1 MNRTKLLTLIGVFL
15 GIFLAAL
22 DQTIVATA
30 LPRIVQDL
38 GGMDKYA
45 WVGTSYLLA
54 STIAVPIFGRLSDLV
69 SSRTL
74 LLWAVIIF
82 LTGSAL
88 SGLSNSMDQ
97 LIAYRAIQGVGGGAL
112 FAVATTT
119 IGLLFSPRERGRYQG
134 LFGAVFALAS
144 VVGPWLGGLLT
155 DHLSWHWVFY
165 INMPVGALALYFIIV
180 HMPRLQPV
188 SSHRFD
194 LGGAVT
200 LALWTVPLLLATS
213 WGGHQYAWTSPQ
225 ILGLFAGAA
234 LGLAIFYWVETHT
247 VEPLFDLTLLKNPV
261 FRWASVA
268 LFFFGAAF
276 LSAMFFLP
284 LYLIQVKG
292 ISATLS
298 GLTIT
303 PLTLGAIIGAI
314 GSGQLA
320 SRWGRYKPMMIGGM
334 VWLLG
339 NLLLMHW
346 IIRVDT
352 PLWQV
357 LALMVSMGLGLGPGM
372 PLFTLA
378 VQNAVP
384 PERLGTASS
393 ATQFFRQ
400 IGSTI
405 GIALMG
411 AVLAASLQTQL
422 TANLPAQFREQK
434 VDISQMRDPAAF
446 DKAMEQKLNET
457 LELLDKALSGDEAAK
472 KELLANPLLDE
483 RLKEM
488 LAGPPPPA
496 AYKGMIL
503 DKVREAMNEQLAT
516 LKAKM
521 AQALNEA
528 ITEAMRQVYLY
539 AAVLVIFGLLA
550 TLLIPDQRLSSK
562 TLAPGS
568 ALG

>member
-1 MNRTKLLTLIGVFL
+1 MTRTQLLTLVGVFL

-22 DQTIVATA
+22 DQTIVSTA

-38 GGMDKYA
+38 GGMDRYA

-54 STIAVPIFGRLSDLV
+54 STISVPIFGRLSDLI
-69 SSRTL
+69 SSRSL
-74 LLWAVIIF
+74 LLWAIGIF
-82 LTGSAL
+82 LAGSAL
-88 SGLSNSMDQ
+88 SGLSGSMDQ
-97 LIAYRAIQGVGGGAL
+97 LIAFRAIQGVGGGAL

-134 LFGAVFALAS
+134 LFGAVFAVAS
-144 VVGPWLGGLLT
+144 VIGPWLGGLLT

-165 INMPVGALALYFIIV
+165 INMPVGALALYFIV
-180 HMPRLQPV
+180 LHMPRLQPA
-188 SSHRFD
+188 SRHRFD

-213 WGGHQYAWTSPQ
+213 WGGHEYAWTSPV
-225 ILGLFAGAA
+225 ILGLFAAA
-234 LGLAIFYWVETHT
+234 AVGLAIFYYVETHT
-247 VEPLFDLTLLKNPV
+247 AEPLFDLTLLANPV

-303 PLTLGAIIGAI
+303 PLTIGSIIGAI
-314 GSGQLA
+314 GAGQLA
-320 SRWGRYKPMMIGGM
+320 SRWGRYKPLMIAGM
-334 VWLLG
+334 VWLLL
-339 NLLLMHW
+339 NLLAMHW
-346 IIRVDT
+346 LIRVDT

-411 AVLAASLQTQL
+411 AVLAASLQSQL
-422 TANLPAQFREQK
+422 TANLPAQFQNSQI
-434 VDISQMRDPAAF
+434 DIGQMRDPAAF
-446 DKAMEQKLNET
+446 GKQMEAEFEKVLD
-457 LELLDKALSGDEAAK
+457 LLDKALSGDQQAK
-472 KELLANPLLDE
+472 EELLTNPMLSDD
-483 RLKEM
+483 LKKM
-488 LAGPPPPA
+488 LAGPPPPPQ
-496 AYKGMIL
+496 YKDMIL
-503 DKVREAMNEQLAT
+503 SKVKAILQKQADELN
-516 LKAKM
+516 AKM
-521 AQALNEA
+521 TEALNLA

-539 AAVLVIFGLLA
+539 AAILVAFGLLA
-550 TLLIPDQRLSSK
+550 TLLIPDRKLSNKSGFK
-562 TLAPGS
+562 AAVG
-568 ALG
+568 

>member
-1 MNRTKLLTLIGVFL
+1 MTRTQLLTLIGVFL

-54 STIAVPIFGRLSDLV
+54 STISVPIFGRLSDLI
-69 SSRTL
+69 SSRLL
-74 LLWAVIIF
+74 LLWAIVIF

-88 SGLSNSMDQ
+88 SGLSGSMDQ
-97 LIAYRAIQGVGGGAL
+97 LIAFRAVQGVGGGAL

-134 LFGAVFALAS
+134 LFGAVFAVAS

-165 INMPVGALALYFIIV
+165 INMPVGALALYFIAV
-180 HMPRLQPV
+180 HMPRLQPA
-188 SSHRFD
+188 SQHRFD

-213 WGGHQYAWTSPQ
+213 WGGHEYAWTSPV
-225 ILGLFAGAA
+225 ILGLFGAAA
-234 LGLAIFYWVETHT
+234 LGLAIFYYVETHT
-247 VEPLFDLTLLKNPV
+247 AEPLFDLSLLANPV

-303 PLTLGAIIGAI
+303 PLTVGSIIGAV
-314 GSGQLA
+314 GAGQLA
-320 SRWGRYKPMMIGGM
+320 SRWGRYKPLMIGGM
-334 VWLLG
+334 VWLLL
-339 NLLLMHW
+339 NLLAMHW
-346 IIRVDT
+346 IIHVDT

-411 AVLAASLQTQL
+411 AVLAASLQSQL
-422 TANLPAQFREQK
+422 TASLPAQFQQAQ
-434 VDISQMRDPAAF
+434 VDINQMRDPSAF
-446 DKAMEQKLNET
+446 GKEMEAKLDET
-457 LELLDKALSGDEAAK
+457 LALLDRALSGDAAAK
-472 KELLANPLLDE
+472 QELLANPLIPDDM
-483 RLKEM
+483 KSM
-488 LAGPPPPA
+488 LAGPPPPPQ
-496 AYKGMIL
+496 YKDMVMAKVKEMLQKEL
-503 DKVREAMNEQLAT
+503 DELNR
-516 LKAKM
+516 KM
-521 AQALNEA
+521 TEALNQA

-539 AAVLVIFGLLA
+539 AAVLVVLGLVA
-550 TLLIPDQRLSSK
+550 TLLIPDQKLSGKSRF
-562 TLAPGS
+562 TPAVG
-568 ALG
+568 

>member
-1 MNRTKLLTLIGVFL
+1 MNKTQLMTLIGVFL

-54 STIAVPIFGRLSDLV
+54 STISVPIFGRLSDIV
-69 SSRTL
+69 SSRSL
-74 LLWAVIIF
+74 LLIAVTIF
-82 LTGSAL
+82 LAGSAL
-88 SGLSNSMDQ
+88 SGLSTDMNQ
-97 LIAYRAIQGVGGGAL
+97 LIAFRAVQGVGGGAL

-119 IGLLFSPRERGRYQG
+119 IGLLFSPRERGRFQG

-144 VVGPWLGGLLT
+144 VVGPWLGGVLT
-155 DHLSWHWVFY
+155 DNFSWHWVFY
-165 INMPVGALALYFIIV
+165 INMPVGAVAVYFIAV
-180 HMPRLQPV
+180 FMPRLLPA
-188 SSHRFD
+188 SNHRFD
-194 LGGAVT
+194 FGGALT
-200 LALWTVPLLLATS
+200 MTLWTVPLLLATS
-213 WGGHQYAWTSPQ
+213 WGGHQYAWSSPI
-225 ILGLFAGAA
+225 ILGLFATTIA
-234 LGLAIFYWVETHT
+234 GLFVFYYVETHT
-247 VEPLFDLTLLKNPV
+247 REPLFDLTLLQNPV
-261 FRWASVA
+261 FRWASIA

-303 PLTLGAIIGAI
+303 PLTLGAVIGAV
-314 GSGQLA
+314 GSGQIA
-320 SRWGRYKPMMIGGM
+320 SRWGRYKPLM
-334 VWLLG
+334 LLG
-339 NLLLMHW
+339 MGWLIVNLVVMHF

-384 PERLGTASS
+384 LERLGTASS

-411 AVLAASLQTQL
+411 AVLAASLQTQI
-422 TANLPAQFREQK
+422 TASLPPQLRSAN
-434 VDISQMRDPAAF
+434 VDISQMRDPSAF
-446 DKAMEQKLNET
+446 EKTFDEQLQGT
-457 LELLDKALSGDEAAK
+457 LEQLDKALSGDAAAK
-472 KELLANPLLDE
+472 KALLQNPLLPE
-483 RLKEM
+483 KLKTL

-496 AYKGMIL
+496 QYKSMIL
-503 DKVREAMNEQLAT
+503 AKVKEELGKQAEELKKKMSEALSN
-516 LKAKM
+516 
-521 AQALNEA
+521 A
-528 ITEAMRQVYLY
+528 ITNAMKKVYLY
-539 AAVLVIFGLLA
+539 AAVIALLGFVA
-550 TLLIPDQRLSSK
+550 TLLIPDQQLKS
-562 TLAPGS
+562 GS
-568 ALG
+568 QFKAATA

>member
-1 MNRTKLLTLIGVFL
+1 MTRTQLLTLIGVFL

-22 DQTIVATA
+22 DQTIVSTA

-54 STIAVPIFGRLSDLV
+54 STISVPIFGRLSDLI
-69 SSRTL
+69 SSRSL
-74 LLWAVIIF
+74 LLWAIGIF

-88 SGLSNSMDQ
+88 SGLSGSMDQ
-97 LIAYRAIQGVGGGAL
+97 LIAFRAIQGVGGGAL

-134 LFGAVFALAS
+134 LFGAVFAVAS

-165 INMPVGALALYFIIV
+165 INMPVGALALYFIV
-180 HMPRLQPV
+180 LHMPRLQPA
-188 SSHRFD
+188 SKHRFD

-213 WGGHQYAWTSPQ
+213 WGGHEYAWTSPV
-225 ILGLFAGAA
+225 ILGLFAAA
-234 LGLAIFYWVETHT
+234 AVGILIFYYVETHT
-247 VEPLFDLTLLKNPV
+247 AEPLFDLTLLANPV

-320 SRWGRYKPMMIGGM
+320 SRWGRYKPLMIAGM
-334 VWLLG
+334 SWLLV
-339 NLLLMHW
+339 NFLAMHW
-346 IIRVDT
+346 IIHVDT

-411 AVLAASLQTQL
+411 AVLAASLQSQL
-422 TANLPAQFREQK
+422 TASLPAQFQNAT
-434 VDISQMRDPAAF
+434 VDIGQMRDPAAF
-446 DKAMEQKLNET
+446 GREMESKLDET
-457 LELLDKALSGDEAAK
+457 LALLDKALSGDEAAK
-472 KELLANPLLDE
+472 QELLANPLLPQD
-483 RLKEM
+483 LKGM

-496 AYKGMIL
+496 AYKDMIMT
-503 DKVREAMNEQLAT
+503 KVREMLQKEVDDLNR
-516 LKAKM
+516 KM
-521 AQALNEA
+521 TEALNQA

-539 AAVLVIFGLLA
+539 AAVLVVLGLMA
-550 TLLIPDQRLSSK
+550 TLLIPDQKLAGK
-562 TLAPGS
+562 TGFTPAVG
-568 ALG
+568 

>member
-1 MNRTKLLTLIGVFL
+1 VNRTQLLTLIGIFL

-22 DQTIVATA
+22 DQTIVSTA

-54 STIAVPIFGRLSDLV
+54 STISVPIFGRLADLV
-69 SSRTL
+69 SSRML
-74 LLWAVIIF
+74 LLWAIVIF
-82 LTGSAL
+82 LIGSML
-88 SGLSNSMDQ
+88 SGLSGTMEQ
-97 LIAYRAIQGVGGGAL
+97 LIAFRGLQGVGGGAL

-119 IGLLFSPRERGRYQG
+119 IGLLFSPRERGKFQG
-134 LFGAVFALAS
+134 LFGAVFAIAS

-165 INMPVGALALYFIIV
+165 INVPVGAVALYFIAV
-180 HMPRLQPV
+180 HMPALKPA
-188 SSHRFD
+188 STHRFD
-194 LGGAVT
+194 LGGALT
-200 LALWTVPLLLATS
+200 LTLWTVPLLLAFS
-213 WGGHQYAWTSPQ
+213 WGGHEYAWTSPV
-225 ILGLFAGAA
+225 ILGLFAWAA
-234 LGLAIFYWVETHT
+234 AGLALFVYVETHT
-247 VEPLFDLTLLKNPV
+247 PEPLFDLTLFQNPV

-292 ISATLS
+292 ISATMS

-303 PLTLGAIIGAI
+303 PLTLGAIVGAI
-314 GSGQLA
+314 GSGQIA
-320 SRWGRYKPMMIGGM
+320 SRWGRYKPLMIGGM
-334 VWLLG
+334 SWLLL
-339 NLLLMHW
+339 NFFAMHYL
-346 IIRVDT
+346 IQVDT

-384 PERLGTASS
+384 PERMGTASS

-422 TANLPAQFREQK
+422 AANLPPSISGGG
-434 VDISQMRDPAAF
+434 VDLSAMRDPSALERSFSAGL
-446 DKAMEQKLNET
+446 EET
-457 LELLDKALSGDEAAK
+457 LEQLERALAGDEAARTA
-472 KELLANPLLDE
+472 LLENPLLPDD
-483 RLKEM
+483 LKDM
-488 LAGPPPPA
+488 LSGPPPPPQYREMVLA
-496 AYKGMIL
+496 
-503 DKVREAMNEQLAT
+503 KVREQLEKQAELLKEQMTA
-516 LKAKM
+516 
-521 AQALNEA
+521 ALNLA
-528 ITEAMRQVYLY
+528 ITEAMKQVYLY
-539 AAVLVIFGLLA
+539 AAWLVLLGLA
-550 TLLIPDQRLSSK
+550 STLFIPDARLEGR
-562 TLAPGS
+562 AHFGPGD
-568 ALG
+568 

>member
-1 MNRTKLLTLIGVFL
+1 MNRTQRLTLIGIFL

-54 STIAVPIFGRLSDLV
+54 STIAVPIFGRLADLV
-69 SSRTL
+69 SSRML
-74 LLWAVIIF
+74 LLWAIVIF
-82 LTGSAL
+82 LVGSML
-88 SGLSNSMDQ
+88 SGLSGTMEQ
-97 LIAYRAIQGVGGGAL
+97 LIAFRGLQGIGGGAL

-119 IGLLFSPRERGRYQG
+119 IGLLFSPRERGKFQG
-134 LFGAVFALAS
+134 LFGAVFAIAS

-165 INMPVGALALYFIIV
+165 INVPVGAVAVYFIAV
-180 HMPRLQPV
+180 HMPVLRPA
-188 SSHRFD
+188 STHRFD
-194 LGGAVT
+194 LGGALT
-200 LALWTVPLLLATS
+200 LALWTIPLLLATS
-213 WGGHQYAWTSPQ
+213 WGGHEYPWTSPV
-225 ILGLFAGAA
+225 ILGLFAWAA
-234 LGLAIFYWVETHT
+234 AGLALFIYVETHT
-247 VEPLFDLTLLKNPV
+247 PEPLFDLTLFHNPV
-261 FRWASVA
+261 FRWSSVA

-292 ISATLS
+292 ISATMS

-303 PLTLGAIIGAI
+303 PLTLGAIVGAI
-314 GSGQLA
+314 GSGQIA
-320 SRWGRYKPMMIGGM
+320 SRWGRYKPLMIGGM
-334 VWLLG
+334 SWLLL
-339 NLLLMHW
+339 NFFAMHYL
-346 IIRVDT
+346 IQIDT

-384 PERLGTASS
+384 PERMGTASS

-422 TANLPAQFREQK
+422 TANLPSGLTDGK
-434 VDISQMRDPAAF
+434 VDLGAMRDPGALERSFEAGL
-446 DKAMEQKLNET
+446 QQT
-457 LELLDKALSGDEAAK
+457 LDELEKALSGDEAAK
-472 KELLANPLLDE
+472 AALLQNPLLPAE
-483 RLKEM
+483 LKQM
-488 LAGPPPPA
+488 LQGPPPPA
-496 AYKGMIL
+496 AYREMVL
-503 DKVREAMNEQLAT
+503 AKVKEELAAQAEQLKRQVT
-516 LKAKM
+516 E
-521 AQALNEA
+521 ALNLA
-528 ITEAMRQVYLY
+528 ITEAMKQVYLY
-539 AAVLVIFGLLA
+539 AAWLVVLGLAA
-550 TLLIPDQRLSSK
+550 TFLIPDAKLEGRAHFS
-562 TLAPGS
+562 PGD
-568 ALG
+568 

>member
-1 MNRTKLLTLIGVFL
+1 MKRTQLLTLIGIFL

-30 LPRIVQDL
+30 LPGIVQDL

-54 STIAVPIFGRLSDLV
+54 STIGVPIFGRLADLV

-74 LLWAVIIF
+74 LLWAIVIF
-82 LTGSAL
+82 LVGSML
-88 SGLSNSMDQ
+88 SGLSGTMEQ
-97 LIAYRAIQGVGGGAL
+97 LIAFRGLQGIGGGAL

-119 IGLLFSPRERGRYQG
+119 IGLLFSPRERGRFQG
-134 LFGAVFALAS
+134 LFGAVFGIAS

-165 INMPVGALALYFIIV
+165 INVPVGAVAIYFIFV
-180 HMPRLQPV
+180 HMPALKPA
-188 SSHRFD
+188 STHRFD
-194 LGGAVT
+194 LGGAIT
-200 LALWTVPLLLATS
+200 LALWTLPLLLATS
-213 WGGHQYAWTSPQ
+213 WGGHEYAWTSPV
-225 ILGLFAGAA
+225 ILGLFAWATV
-234 LGLAIFYWVETHT
+234 GLLLFVYVETHNP
-247 VEPLFDLTLLKNPV
+247 EPLFDLTLFQNPV

-292 ISATLS
+292 ISATMS

-303 PLTLGAIIGAI
+303 PLTLGTIVGAI
-314 GSGQLA
+314 GSGQIA
-320 SRWGRYKPMMIGGM
+320 SRWGRYKPLMIGGM
-334 VWLLG
+334 SWLLV
-339 NLLLMHW
+339 NFVAMHYL
-346 IIRVDT
+346 IKVDT

-357 LALMVSMGLGLGPGM
+357 FALMVSMGLGLGPGM

-378 VQNAVP
+378 VQNAVQ
-384 PERLGTASS
+384 PERMGTASS
-393 ATQFFRQ
+393 ATQFFRS

-422 TANLPAQFREQK
+422 ANNLPANLSGGK
-434 VDISQMRDPAAF
+434 VDLGEMRDPSSMEHVF
-446 DKAMEQKLNET
+446 DEQLTRT
-457 LELLDKALSGDEAAK
+457 LDELEKALEGDAEAKAA
-472 KELLANPLLDE
+472 LLQNPLLPA
-483 RLKEM
+483 EM
-488 LAGPPPPA
+488 KQMLQGPPPPA
-496 AYKGMIL
+496 AYREMIL
-503 DKVREAMNEQLAT
+503 AKVREELT
-516 LKAKM
+516 
-521 AQALNEA
+521 AQAEELKRQVTEALNLA

-539 AAVLVIFGLLA
+539 ASWLVVLGLAA
-550 TLLIPDQRLSSK
+550 TFLIPDARLEERAHFS
-562 TLAPGS
+562 PEG
-568 ALG
+568 

>member
-1 MNRTKLLTLIGVFL
+1 MNKTQLMTLIGVFL

-54 STIAVPIFGRLSDLV
+54 STISVPIFGRLSDIV
-69 SSRTL
+69 SSRSL
-74 LLWAVIIF
+74 LLIAVTIF
-82 LTGSAL
+82 LVGSAL
-88 SGLSNSMDQ
+88 SGLSTDMNQ
-97 LIAYRAIQGVGGGAL
+97 LIAFRAVQGVGGGAL

-119 IGLLFSPRERGRYQG
+119 IGLLFSPRERGRFQG

-144 VVGPWLGGLLT
+144 VVGPWLGGVLT
-155 DHLSWHWVFY
+155 DNFSWHWVFY
-165 INMPVGALALYFIIV
+165 INMPVGAVAVYFIAV
-180 HMPRLQPV
+180 FMPRLLPA
-188 SSHRFD
+188 SNHRFD
-194 LGGAVT
+194 FGGALT
-200 LALWTVPLLLATS
+200 MTLWTVPLLLATS
-213 WGGHQYAWTSPQ
+213 WGGHQYAWSSPI
-225 ILGLFAGAA
+225 ILGLFATTIA
-234 LGLAIFYWVETHT
+234 GLFVFYYVETHT
-247 VEPLFDLTLLKNPV
+247 REPLFDLTLLQNPV
-261 FRWASVA
+261 FRWASIA

-303 PLTLGAIIGAI
+303 PLTLGAVIGAV
-314 GSGQLA
+314 GSGQIA
-320 SRWGRYKPMMIGGM
+320 SRWGRYKPLM
-334 VWLLG
+334 LLG
-339 NLLLMHW
+339 MGWLIVNLVVMHF

-384 PERLGTASS
+384 LERLGTASS

-411 AVLAASLQTQL
+411 AVLAASLQTQI
-422 TANLPAQFREQK
+422 TASLPPQLRSAN
-434 VDISQMRDPAAF
+434 VDISQMRDPSAF
-446 DKAMEQKLNET
+446 EKTFDEQLQGT
-457 LELLDKALSGDEAAK
+457 LEQLDKALSGDAAAK
-472 KELLANPLLDE
+472 KALLQNPLLPE
-483 RLKEM
+483 KLKTL

-496 AYKGMIL
+496 QYKSMIL
-503 DKVREAMNEQLAT
+503 AKVKEELGKQAEELKKKMSEALSN
-516 LKAKM
+516 
-521 AQALNEA
+521 A
-528 ITEAMRQVYLY
+528 ITNAMKKVYLY
-539 AAVLVIFGLLA
+539 AAVIALLGFVA
-550 TLLIPDQRLSSK
+550 TLLIPDQQLKS
-562 TLAPGS
+562 GS
-568 ALG
+568 QFKAATA

>member
-1 MNRTKLLTLIGVFL
+1 MTRTQLLTLIGVFL

-22 DQTIVATA
+22 DQTIVSTA

-54 STIAVPIFGRLSDLV
+54 STISVPIFGRLSDII
-69 SSRTL
+69 SSRSL
-74 LLWAVIIF
+74 LLWAIGIF
-82 LTGSAL
+82 LIGSAL
-88 SGLSNSMDQ
+88 SGLSGNMDQ
-97 LIAYRAIQGVGGGAL
+97 LIAFRAIQGVGGGAL

-134 LFGAVFALAS
+134 LFGAVFAVAS
-144 VVGPWLGGLLT
+144 VIGPWLGGLLT

-165 INMPVGALALYFIIV
+165 INMPVGALALYFIV
-180 HMPRLQPV
+180 LHMPRLQPA
-188 SSHRFD
+188 SRHRFD

-213 WGGHQYAWTSPQ
+213 WGGHEYAWTSPI
-225 ILGLFAGAA
+225 ILGLFAATA
-234 LGLAIFYWVETHT
+234 IGLAIFYYVETHT
-247 VEPLFDLTLLKNPV
+247 TEPLFDLTLLANPV

-320 SRWGRYKPMMIGGM
+320 SRWGRYKPLMIAGM
-334 VWLLG
+334 SWLLL
-339 NLLLMHW
+339 NFLAMHW
-346 IIRVDT
+346 IIKVDT

-411 AVLAASLQTQL
+411 AVLAASLQSQL
-422 TANLPAQFREQK
+422 TANLPSQFQNAK
-434 VDISQMRDPAAF
+434 VDIGQMRDPAAF
-446 DKAMEQKLNET
+446 GKQMEAEFEKVLD
-457 LELLDKALSGDEAAK
+457 LLDKALSGDQQAK
-472 KELLANPLLDE
+472 EELLANPLLSDD
-483 RLKEM
+483 LKKM
-488 LAGPPPPA
+488 LAGPPPPPQ
-496 AYKGMIL
+496 YKDMIL
-503 DKVREAMNEQLAT
+503 SKVKAVLQKQADELN
-516 LKAKM
+516 AKM
-521 AQALNEA
+521 TEALNLA

-539 AAVLVIFGLLA
+539 AAILVVLGLLA
-550 TLLIPDQRLSSK
+550 TLLIPDQKLSSK
-562 TLAPGS
+562 TGFKPSVG
-568 ALG
+568 

>member
-1 MNRTKLLTLIGVFL
+1 VNRTQLLTLVGIFL

-22 DQTIVATA
+22 DQTIVSTA

-38 GGMDKYA
+38 GGMEKYA

-54 STIAVPIFGRLSDLV
+54 STISVPIFGRLSDLI
-69 SSRTL
+69 SSRSL
-74 LLWAVIIF
+74 LLWAVAIF
-82 LTGSAL
+82 LLGSAL
-88 SGLSNSMDQ
+88 SGLSSSMDQ
-97 LIAYRAIQGVGGGAL
+97 LIAFRAVQGVGGGAL

-134 LFGAVFALAS
+134 LFGAVFAVAS

-165 INMPVGALALYFIIV
+165 INMPVGALALYFIMR
-180 HMPRLQPV
+180 HMPRLQPA
-188 SSHRFD
+188 SRHRFD

-213 WGGHQYAWTSPQ
+213 WGGHEYAWSSPV
-225 ILGLFAGAA
+225 ILGLFAAA
-234 LGLAIFYWVETHT
+234 AVGLAIFYYVETHT
-247 VEPLFDLTLLKNPV
+247 EEPLFDLTLLRNPV
-261 FRWASVA
+261 FRWASIA

-320 SRWGRYKPMMIGGM
+320 SRWGRYKPLMIGGM
-334 VWLLG
+334 VWLLI
-339 NLLLMHW
+339 NFLAMHW
-346 IIRVDT
+346 IIRVET

-384 PERLGTASS
+384 QERLGTASS

-411 AVLAASLQTQL
+411 AVLAASLQSQLAASLPTQFQQ
-422 TANLPAQFREQK
+422 TKIE
-434 VDISQMRDPAAF
+434 VDQMRDPTAF
-446 DKAMEQKLNET
+446 EKELESKLDEV
-457 LELLDKALSGDEAAK
+457 LVLLDRAFSGDQEAK
-472 KELLANPLLDE
+472 KELLENPLLPSD
-483 RLKEM
+483 LKGM

-496 AYKGMIL
+496 AYRDMVL
-503 DKVREAMNEQLAT
+503 TKVKEM
-516 LKAKM
+516 LKKEMDDLKLKM
-521 AQALNEA
+521 TEALNRA

-539 AAVLVIFGLLA
+539 AAVMVVFGLLA
-550 TLLIPDQRLSSK
+550 TLFIPDKKLSGK
-562 TLAPGS
+562 AGLKPVVG
-568 ALG
+568 

>member
-1 MNRTKLLTLIGVFL
+1 MNRTQLLTLIGVFL

-22 DQTIVATA
+22 DQTIVSTA

-54 STIAVPIFGRLSDLV
+54 STISVPIFGRLSDLV
-69 SSRTL
+69 SSRSL
-74 LLWAVIIF
+74 LLWAIGIF

-88 SGLSNSMDQ
+88 SGLSGSMDQ
-97 LIAYRAIQGVGGGAL
+97 LIAFRAVQGVGGGAL

-134 LFGAVFALAS
+134 LFGAVFAVAS

-165 INMPVGALALYFIIV
+165 INMPVGALALYFIV
-180 HMPRLQPV
+180 MHMPRLQPA
-188 SSHRFD
+188 SRHRFD
-194 LGGAVT
+194 LGGALT

-213 WGGHQYAWTSPQ
+213 WGGHQYAWTSPV
-225 ILGLFAGAA
+225 ILGLFAAAA
-234 LGLAIFYWVETHT
+234 LGLAVFYYVETHT
-247 VEPLFDLTLLKNPV
+247 AEPLFDLTLLQNPV
-261 FRWASVA
+261 FRWAGVA

-303 PLTLGAIIGAI
+303 PLTVGSIIGAV
-314 GSGQLA
+314 GAGQLA
-320 SRWGRYKPMMIGGM
+320 SRWGRYKPLMIGGM
-334 VWLLG
+334 VWLLA
-339 NLLLMHW
+339 NFLVMHW

-411 AVLAASLQTQL
+411 AVLAASLQSQL
-422 TANLPAQFREQK
+422 TASLPAQFQNSQ
-434 VDISQMRDPAAF
+434 VNLDQMRDPSAF
-446 DKAMEQKLNET
+446 SKQMEAELEKT
-457 LELLDKALSGDEAAK
+457 LDLLEAALSGDQQAREK
-472 KELLANPLLDE
+472 LLANPLLGDD
-483 RLKEM
+483 LKQM
-488 LAGPPPPA
+488 LAGPPPPPQ
-496 AYKGMIL
+496 YKEMVL
-503 DKVREAMNEQLAT
+503 SKVREMLEEQAAELEARMT
-516 LKAKM
+516 E
-521 AQALNEA
+521 ALNLA
-528 ITEAMRQVYLY
+528 ITEAMRKVYLY
-539 AAVLVIFGLLA
+539 AAWLVVLGLLA
-550 TLLIPDQRLSSK
+550 TLLIPDQKLSGRAGF
-562 TLAPGS
+562 TPAVG
-568 ALG
+568 

>member
-1 MNRTKLLTLIGVFL
+1 MTRTQLLTLIGVFL

-22 DQTIVATA
+22 DQTIVSTA

-54 STIAVPIFGRLSDLV
+54 STISVPIFGRLSDLI
-69 SSRTL
+69 SSRSL
-74 LLWAVIIF
+74 LLWAIGIF

-88 SGLSNSMDQ
+88 SGLSGSMDQ
-97 LIAYRAIQGVGGGAL
+97 LIAFRAIQGVGGGAL

-134 LFGAVFALAS
+134 LFGAVFAVAS

-165 INMPVGALALYFIIV
+165 INMPVGALALYFIV
-180 HMPRLQPV
+180 LHMPRLQPA
-188 SSHRFD
+188 SKHRFD

-213 WGGHQYAWTSPQ
+213 WGGHEYAWTSPV
-225 ILGLFAGAA
+225 ILGLFAAA
-234 LGLAIFYWVETHT
+234 AVGILIFYYVETHT
-247 VEPLFDLTLLKNPV
+247 AEPLFDLTLLANPV

-320 SRWGRYKPMMIGGM
+320 SRWGRYKPLMIAGM
-334 VWLLG
+334 SWLLV
-339 NLLLMHW
+339 NFLAMHW
-346 IIRVDT
+346 IIHVDT

-411 AVLAASLQTQL
+411 AVLAASLQSQL
-422 TANLPAQFREQK
+422 TASLPAQFQNAR
-434 VDISQMRDPAAF
+434 VDIGQMRDPAAF
-446 DKAMEQKLNET
+446 GREMESKLDET
-457 LELLDKALSGDEAAK
+457 LALLDKALSGNEAAK
-472 KELLANPLLDE
+472 QELLANPLLPQD
-483 RLKEM
+483 LKGM

-496 AYKGMIL
+496 AYKDMIMT
-503 DKVREAMNEQLAT
+503 KVREMLQKEVDDLNQ
-516 LKAKM
+516 KM
-521 AQALNEA
+521 TEALNQA

-539 AAVLVIFGLLA
+539 AAVLVVLGLMA
-550 TLLIPDQRLSSK
+550 TLLIPDQKLAGK
-562 TLAPGS
+562 TGFTPAVG
-568 ALG
+568 

>member
-1 MNRTKLLTLIGVFL
+1 MNRTQLMTLVGVFL

-22 DQTIVATA
+22 DQTIVSTA

-54 STIAVPIFGRLSDLV
+54 STISVPIFGRLSDLI
-69 SSRTL
+69 SSRSL
-74 LLWAVIIF
+74 LLWAIGIF

-88 SGLSNSMDQ
+88 SGLSGSMDQ
-97 LIAYRAIQGVGGGAL
+97 LIAFRAIQGVGGGAL

-134 LFGAVFALAS
+134 LFGAVFAVAS

-165 INMPVGALALYFIIV
+165 INMPVGALALYFIIL
-180 HMPRLQPV
+180 HMPRLQPA
-188 SSHRFD
+188 SRHRFD

-213 WGGHQYAWTSPQ
+213 WGGHEYPWTSPV
-225 ILGLFAGAA
+225 ILGLFAAA
-234 LGLAIFYWVETHT
+234 AVGLAVFYYVETHT
-247 VEPLFDLTLLKNPV
+247 SEPLFDLTLLANPV

-303 PLTLGAIIGAI
+303 PLTVGSIIGAI
-314 GSGQLA
+314 GAGQLA
-320 SRWGRYKPMMIGGM
+320 SRWGRYKPLMIAGM
-334 VWLLG
+334 IWLLL
-339 NLLLMHW
+339 NLLAMHW
-346 IIRVDT
+346 LISVDT

-384 PERLGTASS
+384 QERLGTASS

-411 AVLAASLQTQL
+411 AVLAASLQSQL
-422 TANLPAQFREQK
+422 TASLPAQFQQTK
-434 VDISQMRDPAAF
+434 IDINQMRDPTAF
-446 DKAMEQKLNET
+446 EKEMQVRLDET
-457 LELLDKALSGDEAAK
+457 LDLLDRALSGDEKAK
-472 KELLANPLLDE
+472 QELLASPFIPDD
-483 RLKEM
+483 LKSM

-496 AYKGMIL
+496 AYKGMIMA
-503 DKVREAMNEQLAT
+503 KVKEMLQEQMDELNR
-516 LKAKM
+516 KM
-521 AQALNEA
+521 TEALNLA

-539 AAVLVIFGLLA
+539 AAIMVLFGLLA
-550 TLLIPDQRLSSK
+550 TLLIPDRKLSGRSGFRP
-562 TLAPGS
+562 AVG
-568 ALG
+568 

>member
-1 MNRTKLLTLIGVFL
+1 MTRTQLLTLVGVFL

-22 DQTIVATA
+22 DQTIVSTA

-54 STIAVPIFGRLSDLV
+54 STISVPIFGRLSDLV
-69 SSRTL
+69 SSRSL
-74 LLWAVIIF
+74 LLWAIGIF
-82 LTGSAL
+82 LVGSAL
-88 SGLSNSMDQ
+88 SGLSGSMDQ
-97 LIAYRAIQGVGGGAL
+97 LIAFRAIQGVGGGAL

-134 LFGAVFALAS
+134 LFGAVFAVAS
-144 VVGPWLGGLLT
+144 VIGPWLGGLLT

-165 INMPVGALALYFIIV
+165 INMPVGALALYFIV
-180 HMPRLQPV
+180 LHMPRLQPA
-188 SSHRFD
+188 SKHRFD

-213 WGGHQYAWTSPQ
+213 WGGHEYAWTSPV
-225 ILGLFAGAA
+225 ILGLFAAA
-234 LGLAIFYWVETHT
+234 AVGLAIFYYVETHT
-247 VEPLFDLTLLKNPV
+247 AEPLFDLTLLANPV

-320 SRWGRYKPMMIGGM
+320 SRWGRYKPLMIAGM
-334 VWLLG
+334 SWLLL
-339 NLLLMHW
+339 NFLAMHW
-346 IIRVDT
+346 IIKVDT

-411 AVLAASLQTQL
+411 AVLAASLQSEL
-422 TANLPAQFREQK
+422 TANLPTQFQNAK
-434 VDISQMRDPAAF
+434 VDIGQMRDPAAF
-446 DKAMEQKLNET
+446 GKQMEAEFEKVLD
-457 LELLDKALSGDEAAK
+457 LLDKALSGDQQAK
-472 KELLANPLLDE
+472 QELLASPMLSDD
-483 RLKEM
+483 LKRM
-488 LAGPPPPA
+488 LAGPTPPPQ
-496 AYKGMIL
+496 YKEMIL
-503 DKVREAMNEQLAT
+503 NKVKGVLQKQADELN
-516 LKAKM
+516 AKM
-521 AQALNEA
+521 TEALNLA

-539 AAVLVIFGLLA
+539 AAILVVLGLLA
-550 TLLIPDQRLSSK
+550 TLLIPDQKLSGK
-562 TLAPGS
+562 TGFKPAIG
-568 ALG
+568 